1 MTLWGCMAMR
11 IKKRIRLYFLIGYF
25 FVPFMLGTP
34 AVAAE
39 EKIDTMPSDAVEKQ
53 PSKDEDSLELIEIP
67 LATIK
72 KTSKWA
78 ERQRDF
84 LSDTFYNSA
93 VGLDNWMGGER
104 TEDVLKKD
112 ESYIRV
118 RLRSSLRKSGE
129 HEREAHVKM
138 RLDLPNTRRRIKL
151 FFESSEEDTDS
162 LLDKT
167 LPSAIDTNQKSNRES
182 VAGFRFFNNEKRK
195 WKISNDIGI
204 RSRLPLEP
212 FWRFEARRTW
222 QLPGVWVG
230 TIEEKLWY
238 FDAKGFGTETK
249 LYLDRPIKDD
259 YSLRLSS
266 QAQYQERYGY
276 WQFVTAVSTVHLL
289 NENSSIAYGVGV
301 TSNSRP
307 SFRAESYFITSTYR
321 KKLYKDWLFL
331 EVRPELVFSKGN
343 DFDVEPAITA
353 EIDIYFTN

>member
-1 MTLWGCMAMR
+1 M
-11 IKKRIRLYFLIGYF
+11 LIGYL
-25 FVPFMLGTP
+25 FVPLIFGTTT
-34 AVAAE
+34 AVAE
-39 EKIDTMPSDAVEKQ
+39 ETIETLEKKETQ
-53 PSKDEDSLELIEIP
+53 VPLIEDDDSFDLIEIP
-67 LATIK
+67 IETIK
-72 KTSKWA
+72 KTSKWV

-93 VGLDNWMGGER
+93 VGLDTWMGGKR
-104 TEDVLKKD
+104 TEDILKKD

-138 RLDLPNTRRRIKL
+138 RLDLPNTRRRVKL

-167 LPSAIDTNQKSNRES
+167 LPSAIDTKQNSNRES
-182 VAGFRFFNNEKRK
+182 VAGFRFFNDEKKK

-212 FWRFEARRTW
+212 FWRFEARRAW
-222 QLPGVWVG
+222 QLPGAWVG
-230 TIEEKLWY
+230 SVEEKLWY

-249 LYLDRPIKDD
+249 LYLDRPINDV

-266 QAQYQERYGY
+266 QAQYQDRYGY
-276 WQFVTAVSTVHLL
+276 WQFVTALSTVHVL